1 MKKML
6 KLNNGV
12 SVQMTLS
19 LSLSTI
25 LLLMMCGGVRAW
37 TGEIHGRVVCDVCGD
52 SSIGPEDHAL
62 EGAEVVVLCITK
74 SGEVLNYQAFTNS
87 KGIYTV
93 AETMPES
100 DRWDACL
107 ARPISSFHEH
117 CVHLGD
123 GNSGVK
129 FGYNHPSEKQAE
141 EEENPNNHAD
151 LINTFC
157 EIASASREEALFF
170 LESHNFNLDATAFIH
185 SRSSPP
191 RLYSQ
196 FEGGMAAAQLYV
208 AILLLLGF
216 ISTSQLQA
224 VAVEPI
230 SHLKLNSKILQES
243 IINLVNGNPR
253 AGWKADMSPRF
264 SNYTVGQFKHL
275 LGVKPTPQ
283 HDLKNVPV
291 ITHSKTV
298 KLPDQF
304 DARTAWPQCSSI
316 GKILSQG
323 LFFSPPLLCETDDG
337 QHSRD
342 APLRWWWV
350 FASTLAFFLP
360 VHPPRD
366 SHCCVVFGEESENLH
381 RNSSLTLLFQTHS
394 SFFFH
399 HMIPFLFFSLFFIFK
414 HTILFLINPLNFLLF

>member
-342 APLRWWWV
+342 APLRWCQATIRELNTQRFV
-350 FASTLAFFLP
+350 FFSADG
-360 VHPPRD
+360 HPPT
-366 SHCCVVFGEESENLH
+366 
-381 RNSSLTLLFQTHS
+381 SLLRLFRRS
-394 SFFFH
+394 
-399 HMIPFLFFSLFFIFK
+399 
-414 HTILFLINPLNFLLF
+414 FLLASILGGP